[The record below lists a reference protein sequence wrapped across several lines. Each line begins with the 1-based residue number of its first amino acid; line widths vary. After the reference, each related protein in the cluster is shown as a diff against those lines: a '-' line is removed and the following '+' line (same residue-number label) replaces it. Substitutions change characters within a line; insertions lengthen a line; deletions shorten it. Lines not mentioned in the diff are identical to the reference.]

1 MTTDQAVGLTR
12 EDEGPQRATLL
23 ELFLDLVFVAALAL
37 TSRTLAQRL
46 DWVGIFE
53 TAVLLMAIWWVWAAN
68 ALATELH
75 RPGRR
80 LIFAITV
87 WVMFGTILMA
97 GSLPGAFAEHGLI
110 FAGAYVAIQ
119 VGRGTFLVAALGGH
133 MEQQR
138 SGRLTFW
145 FAVSAVP
152 WLAGALVS
160 GSARGVL
167 WTTALAIDYGAAW
180 LRHPTPVI
188 GRLPT
193 PDYAVAADHL
203 AERYQQIFTLA
214 LGDLILVITLTYAAH
229 DLTIDRTAALLV
241 GFAAAVLL
249 WQIYV
254 HRAGALLKAA
264 IEASRDS
271 GRFVRSAP
279 NTHLL
284 MVAGIVAASAGFEA
298 VIAHPAEEASPW
310 LVGVLLGGPALF
322 LLGRARFEYEVF
334 SRVSPSRVVALLVLA
349 VAGPVLVLTPALVAG
364 LAATLVLAGVAVVD
378 SIRAQGKPPEPP
390 MPST

>member
-1 MTTDQAVGLTR
+1 MTTDQAVGLAR

-46 DWVGIFE
+46 DWVGAFE
-53 TAVLLMAIWWVWAAN
+53 TVVLLMAIWWVWAAS
-68 ALATELH
+68 ALSTELH
-75 RPGRR
+75 HPGRPP
-80 LIFAITV
+80 IFAMTL

-97 GSLPGAFAEHGLI
+97 GALPGAFAGHGLV

-119 VGRGTFLVAALGGH
+119 VGRGAFLVAVP
-133 MEQQR
+133 
-138 SGRLTFW
+138 SGRLAQQHFGRFMFW

-152 WLAGALVS
+152 WLAGAFVS
-160 GSARGVL
+160 GPARGLL
-167 WTTALAIDYGAAW
+167 WTAALVVDYAVAW
-180 LRHPTPVI
+180 LRYPTPRI

-193 PDYAVAADHL
+193 PRYAVAADHL

-214 LGDLILVITLTYAAH
+214 LGDLILIITLTYAAH
-229 DLTIDRTAALLV
+229 DLTLDRTAALLV
-241 GFAAAVLL
+241 GFTTAVLL

-264 IEASRDS
+264 IEASRDP
-271 GRFVRSAP
+271 GGFVRSAP

-298 VIAHPAEEASPW
+298 VIAHPAEKASPW

-334 SRVSPSRVVALLVLA
+334 SRVSPSRLLALLVLA

-364 LAATLVLAGVAVVD
+364 LAATLVLAGVAVAD
-378 SIRAQGKPPEPP
+378 SIRAHGNPPEPP

>member
-1 MTTDQAVGLTR
+1 MTTDQAVGLAR

-37 TSRTLAQRL
+37 TSRTLAERL

-53 TAVLLMAIWWVWAAN
+53 TAVLLMAIWWVWAAS

-75 RPGRR
+75 HPARPP
-80 LIFAITV
+80 IFVTTV

-97 GSLPGAFAEHGLI
+97 GALPGAFAEHGLL

-119 VGRGTFLVAALGGH
+119 VGRGIVLVAALAGPAL
-133 MEQQR
+133 QQR
-138 SGRLTFW
+138 SNRLLFW
-145 FAVSAVP
+145 NCVSAVP
-152 WLAGALVS
+152 WLAGAFVS
-160 GSARGVL
+160 GPARGLL
-167 WTTALAIDYGAAW
+167 WAAALAVDYGAA
-180 LRHPTPVI
+180 LFRYPTPRI

-193 PDYAVAADHL
+193 PEYAVAADHL

-229 DLTIDRTAALLV
+229 DLTIDRTAALLT
-241 GFAAAVLL
+241 GFAATVLL
-249 WQIYV
+249 WQVYV

-264 IEASRDS
+264 IEASRDP
-271 GRFVRSAP
+271 GGFVRSAP

-284 MVAGIVAASAGFEA
+284 MVAGVVAASAGFELL
-298 VIAHPAEEASPW
+298 IADPAEKTSPW
-310 LVGVLLGGPALF
+310 LVGVILGGPALF

-334 SRVSPSRVVALLVLA
+334 SRVSPSRLVALLVLA
-349 VAGPVLVLTPALVAG
+349 VAGPILLLTPALVAG
-364 LAATLVLAGVAVVD
+364 LVAALVLAGVALAD
-378 SIRAQGKPPEPP
+378 SIRAHGNPPEPP